1 MASGMTPARSTLA
14 VVSVLTAFTQRLR
27 RRSREPHVPPRERD
41 LALVC
46 HCRRVTR
53 ATVADAIRGGH
64 ATSLPDIQRQTT
76 ACTRCFG
83 CRFDLERMLR
93 GSLGKD
99 YTPTPFL
106 TRPDALEGSV
116 TEGRTL
122 PRRMY
127 MPIFAGY
134 RDHDVS
140 TRVVIFNW
148 ADEADAGTVPVKVRA
163 DLLAMDGTR
172 LEVWETTIEPRC
184 SAILDGREII
194 PEDALEEGVGV
205 VKLVVDSLSLG
216 SLRPY
221 FHIVTPTSISTT
233 HEKTGP
239 HDLDRGVM
247 PRRYNFM
254 FPIAPPTR
262 PEEAYLFATNT
273 EAQPMEGQHLV
284 WRDEDGEEESHALP
298 RLELDQS
305 VCVPLHEV
313 FPAIGAGTGQGTVR
327 LEPAL
332 HKVAGFMVRVD
343 GEAALWRVQHL

>member
-1 MASGMTPARSTLA
+1 MG
-14 VVSVLTAFTQRLR
+14 VLTAFRKRLR
-27 RRSREPHVPPRERD
+27 RGSHAPPPAPSERD

-46 HCRRVTR
+46 HCRRIAR
-53 ATVADAIRGGH
+53 GTVFEAIRSGR

-93 GSLGKD
+93 ENLGDD

-106 TRPDALEGSV
+106 TRPEVLDDVVAR
-116 TEGRTL
+116 GRTM

-127 MPIFAGY
+127 MPVFAGY
-134 RDHDVS
+134 RGHDVS
-140 TRVVIFNW
+140 TRMVIFNW
-148 ADEADAGTVPVKVRA
+148 ADEADAGSRPVKVRA
-163 DLLAMDGTR
+163 DLMAMDGTR

-184 SAILDGREII
+184 SAILDGRDII
-194 PEDALEEGVGV
+194 PDGALAEGVGA
-205 VKLVVDSLSLG
+205 VKLVVESLSLG

-221 FHIVTPTSISTT
+221 FQLVTPTSISST

-239 HDLDRGVM
+239 HDLDRGVR
-247 PRRYNFM
+247 PRRYTFM
-254 FPIAPPTR
+254 FPIAPPAR
-262 PEEAYLFATNT
+262 PEEAYFFLTNT
-273 EAQPMEGQHLV
+273 EAPPMEGQHLL
-284 WRDEDGEEESHALP
+284 WRDEDGEEESCALP

-313 FPAIGAGTGQGTVR
+313 FPAIGAGGERGTVR

-332 HKVAGFMVRVD
+332 HKVAGFMIRVD
-343 GEAALWRVQHL
+343 REAALWRVQHL

>member
-1 MASGMTPARSTLA
+1 
-14 VVSVLTAFTQRLR
+14 VSVLTAFRARLR
-27 RRSREPHVPPRERD
+27 GGSRAPDAPPSERD

-53 ATVADAIRGGH
+53 GTVSEAIRRGE

-93 GSLGKD
+93 EALGD
-99 YTPTPFL
+99 GYTPTPFL
-106 TRPDALEGSV
+106 TRPEVFEGEV
-116 TEGRTL
+116 TRGRTL

-127 MPIFAGY
+127 MPVFAGY
-134 RDHDVS
+134 RGHEVT
-140 TRVVIFNW
+140 TRMVLFNW
-148 ADEADAGTVPVKVRA
+148 ADEADDGSSPVKVRA
-163 DLLAMDGTR
+163 DLLTMDGTR
-172 LEVWETTIEPRC
+172 IEVWETTIEPRC

-194 PEDALEEGVGV
+194 LEGALEEGVGV
-205 VKLVVDSLSLG
+205 VKLVVDTLSLG

-221 FHIVTPTSISTT
+221 FHLVTPTSISTT

-239 HDLDRGVM
+239 HDLDRGVR

-254 FPIAPPTR
+254 FPIASPTR
-262 PEEAYLFATNT
+262 PEEAYFFCTNT
-273 EAQPMEGQHLV
+273 EAPPMEGQHLV

-305 VCVPLHEV
+305 VCAPLHEV

-343 GEAALWRVQHL
+343 REAALWRVQHL